1 MAYYIVL
8 AIVSAFASIGIIASG
23 GYIFYK
29 RKNLA
34 SLDQGIAHFLR
45 WLADVAQKI
54 VSGLFWWVMEENGH
68 TKPEKIINQC
78 LYLANEEIND
88 LKNLLGKQVFEIPV
102 LENYSVMNDCLFFS
116 FTAVGLKEKYR
127 DIQREQFNKLI
138 EHAVQSYYLDTRQQ
152 KVIVK
157 VFVATPTRVQ
167 FAIPLSG
174 LGLKYLDSQ
183 AQVQASLTDTTPSDE
198 VEPLE
203 EIFQIFDD
211 EDEEP

>member
-8 AIVSAFASIGIIASG
+8 AIVSAFASIGIMASG
-23 GYIFYK
+23 GYFFYK
-29 RKNLA
+29 RKNLT

-45 WLADVAQKI
+45 WLADVAPKI

-127 DIQREQFNKLI
+127 DIEREQFNKLI

-174 LGLKYLDSQ
+174 QGLKYLDSQ
-183 AQVQASLTDTTPSDE
+183 AQVQTALTDTTSSDE

-203 EIFQIFDD
+203 EIFQVFDD